1 MNKKSVI
8 ILAILT
14 LLSVALNNYVLKT
27 QRLPYTQSQVGRY
40 LFEKTNISGNKIG
53 KIVVKSQKLQI
64 TLFMQDKFW
73 RVKEADNYFAD
84 ILSTNQLINN
94 INNSKIA
101 MVSTENMQAKETD
114 IEIIT
119 YDVNDKIL
127 DDIIVGQKQNNYYLV
142 KEKNSQSIFLVTG
155 DFTLSTK
162 LSNWLQQPLF
172 SLMKKN
178 IKSII
183 LQSNTGQQIVF
194 QPDNEREFYT
204 PQQKMVDIENLV
216 EVFADFR
223 YLNVKKEE
231 NTPTKDTKAEK
242 IIVLYTDTGI
252 IYKIDVF
259 NIEDN
264 YWIKPQMEISKL
276 PLTAGYNYYQDSK
289 MLYNGWI
296 FKIDSDLGKFLSE
309 YIIK

>member
-8 ILAILT
+8 ILVILT
-14 LLSVALNNYVLKT
+14 LLSVVLNNYVLRT

-40 LFEKTNISGNKIG
+40 LFEKTNISGAKLG
-53 KIVVKSQKLQI
+53 KIIVKSQNFQV

-73 RVKEADNYFAD
+73 RVKEADNYYAD
-84 ILSTNQLINN
+84 LLSTNQLINN

-101 MVSTENMQAKETD
+101 MVSTEKMQAKETD
-114 IEIIT
+114 VEVIT
-119 YDVNDKIL
+119 YDVNDNIL
-127 DDIIVGQKQNNYYLV
+127 DDIIIGSKQNNYYQV
-142 KEKNSQSIFLVTG
+142 KEKESQSTFLATG
-155 DFTLSTK
+155 NFILSTK
-162 LSNWLQQPLF
+162 LPNWLQQPLF

-183 LQSNTGQQIVF
+183 LQSDTGQQIVF
-194 QPDNEREFYT
+194 KPDNDTEFYT
-204 PQQKMVDIENLV
+204 PQQKMVDINNLV
-216 EVFADFR
+216 EAFTDFR
-223 YLNVKKEE
+223 YLNVRKEE

-259 NIEDN
+259 NIENN
-264 YWIKPQMEISKL
+264 YWIQPQMEISKL

-296 FKIDSDLGKFLSE
+296 FKIDSGLGQFLSE